1 MITTAKRLGALL
13 SACLLLWSASISAL
27 ADEAGMPESEAP
39 PEETQQED
47 AALSDRD
54 FYLEDSDVAAYAA
67 ANQQTGVS
75 KVHFYSLKSSVTT
88 TIFGTLGGLPA
99 KAMVTNS
106 VYYPTYCLDK
116 ELLQWGDIDYSWTDL
131 SFANQETVRQIIA
144 QGFSETNGLSK
155 SGWGDT
161 QAAVR
166 SATMRQTPPNGL

>member
-13 SACLLLWSASISAL
+13 SACLLLWSASITVL

-54 FYLEDSDVAAYAA
+54 FYLEDSEVAAYAA
-67 ANQQTGVS
+67 ANQQAGVS

-106 VYYPTYCLDK
+106 VYYPAYCLDK
-116 ELLQWGDIDYSWTDL
+116 ELLQWGDIDYS
-131 SFANQETVRQIIA
+131 
-144 QGFSETNGLSK
+144 
-155 SGWGDT
+155 
-161 QAAVR
+161 
-166 SATMRQTPPNGL
+166 

>member
-13 SACLLLWSASISAL
+13 SACLLLWSASISAF

-39 PEETQQED
+39 PEKTQQED

-54 FYLEDSDVAAYAA
+54 FYLEDSEVATYAA
-67 ANQQTGVS
+67 ANQQAGIS

-106 VYYPTYCLDK
+106 VYYPAYCLDK
-116 ELLQWGDIDYSWTDL
+116 ELNGATLITAGPISLLQIRRPFGKS
-131 SFANQETVRQIIA
+131 SHRAFPKQTV
-144 QGFSETNGLSK
+144 
-155 SGWGDT
+155 
-161 QAAVR
+161 
-166 SATMRQTPPNGL
+166 

>member
-54 FYLEDSDVAAYAA
+54 FYLEDSEVATYAA
-67 ANQQTGVS
+67 ANQQAGVS

-106 VYYPTYCLDK
+106 VYYPAYCLDK
-116 ELLQWGDIDYSWTDL
+116 ELLQWTI
-131 SFANQETVRQIIA
+131 
-144 QGFSETNGLSK
+144 
-155 SGWGDT
+155 
-161 QAAVR
+161 
-166 SATMRQTPPNGL
+166 

>member
-13 SACLLLWSASISAL
+13 SVCLLLWSALISAF

-54 FYLEDSDVAAYAA
+54 FYLEDSEVATYAA
-67 ANQQTGVS
+67 ANQQAGVS
-75 KVHFYSLKSSVTT
+75 KVHFYSLKFSVTT

-106 VYYPTYCLDK
+106 VYYPAYCLDK
-116 ELLQWGDIDYSWTDL
+116 ELLQWTI
-131 SFANQETVRQIIA
+131 
-144 QGFSETNGLSK
+144 
-155 SGWGDT
+155 
-161 QAAVR
+161 
-166 SATMRQTPPNGL
+166 

>member
-27 ADEAGMPESEAP
+27 ADEAGMPESEVP

-54 FYLEDSDVAAYAA
+54 FYLEDSEVAAYAA
-67 ANQQTGVS
+67 ANQQAGVS

-99 KAMVTNS
+99 KTMVTNS
-106 VYYPTYCLDK
+106 VYYPAYCLDK
-116 ELLQWGDIDYSWTDL
+116 ELLQWTI
-131 SFANQETVRQIIA
+131 
-144 QGFSETNGLSK
+144 
-155 SGWGDT
+155 
-161 QAAVR
+161 
-166 SATMRQTPPNGL
+166 